1 MVLSAFHCTRAR
13 KTDIEACD
21 HSDERRVAVLG
32 QHLFDVERIDSY
44 YAIPIIEVRYPPNA
58 GLYHNIYDFKRHD
71 VAIMVLKTAAT
82 FSQKVLPICLPR
94 EGREYGGRSA
104 IAVGWGKTGRW
115 HNSDVL
121 KRVDLIVS
129 RKRYKHEKILGTLLQ
144 KDFHNGALIYQDPC
158 AGDSGNSCNN

>member
-1 MVLSAFHCTRAR
+1 M
-13 KTDIEACD
+13 
-21 HSDERRVAVLG
+21 
-32 QHLFDVERIDSY
+32 
-44 YAIPIIEVRYPPNA
+44 
-58 GLYHNIYDFKRHD
+58 
-71 VAIMVLKTAAT
+71 AIMVLKTAAK
-82 FSQKVLPICLPR
+82 FSDKVCPICLPR

-144 KDFHNGALIYQDPC
+144 KDFGGSIHNDALIYQDPC
-158 AGDSGNSCNN
+158 SGDSGNACNN